1 MLLESENPTQTYKAS
16 CHCGAFAYSVKT
28 TSLDLESTE
37 VVRCNCSICMRNG
50 YLLIYV
56 PNDDVTF
63 TSGQF
68 EDLKVQHPSVLKY
81 QEWVVNQAAELHFRD
96 ALGCSLLL
104 PNLRQL
110 VYGTEY
116 PPGIFRRHEHRQCE
130 AVRGCGVGEVEVQ
143 GDGWAE
149 LYQGDC

>member
-68 EDLKVQHPSVLKY
+68 EDLKVQRPSILKY
-81 QEWVVNQAAELHFRD
+81 KGRVIDQTTELHVRN

-104 PNLRQL
+104 PHVRQL
-110 VYGTEY
+110 VYGTQY
-116 PPGIFRRHEHRQCE
+116 SPRVF
-130 AVRGCGVGEVEVQ
+130 
-143 GDGWAE
+143 
-149 LYQGDC
+149 